1 MRARPLSP
9 HVTIYRMSRYC
20 LLTSFANRITGLVLS
35 AGLLV
40 FIYWLA
46 ALARGARA
54 YARAQQ
60 LLGSDIARVVYVA
73 IIAAFA
79 YHLVAGIRHL
89 IWDTGRGLEKAQS
102 QRSAWMVIAGA
113 LVLTGV
119 CAWWAFRAR
128 EAGV

>member
-1 MRARPLSP
+1 VLFLF
-9 HVTIYRMSRYC
+9 VIW
-20 LLTSFANRITGLVLS
+20 LLNLQAELRSAPGYLALKAI
-35 AGLLV
+35 AGLLSAALVV

-54 YARAQQ
+54 YARAQE
-60 LLGSDIARVVYVA
+60 LLGSDMARVVYVA

-89 IWDTGRGLEKAQS
+89 VWDTGRGLEKTQS
-102 QRSAWMVIAGA
+102 ERSAWMVIAGA
-113 LVLTGV
+113 LVLTVV

-128 EAGV
+128 EGGV